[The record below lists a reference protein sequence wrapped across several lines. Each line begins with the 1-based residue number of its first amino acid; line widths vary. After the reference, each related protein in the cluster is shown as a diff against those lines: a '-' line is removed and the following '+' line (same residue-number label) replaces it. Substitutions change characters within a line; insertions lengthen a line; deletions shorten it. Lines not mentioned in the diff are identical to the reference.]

1 MNNSIKVKGFTLGIL
16 AAIFYGTNP
25 LGALQLYRD
34 GFSTGMVL
42 TYRYVFA
49 ALILAVVMLVR
60 RESFAIKRGH
70 AIRFAMLGALFSMSS
85 AMLFKSFVYMPA
97 GIAST
102 LLFVYPIM
110 TAVLMAMFYHEHIT
124 WSTTIAIVLA
134 ICGVAMLN
142 QGDGSALNAT
152 GFALVMLSSLLYALY
167 IIGVNQFKVEI
178 SPTKFSFL
186 ALFFGA
192 IYMVIFTW
200 LSGDGVQLLET
211 PMQWTCALQ
220 LALMPTVLSMFLMNI
235 SIKLIGS
242 TPASIMGALEPA
254 TAVIIGIT
262 IYNEPFTLQL
272 ALGILLILAG
282 VTVIVA
288 FKK

>member
-1 MNNSIKVKGFTLGIL
+1 MNASIKVKGFALGIF

-25 LGALQLYRD
+25 LGALQLYQD

-42 TYRYVFA
+42 IYRYVFA
-49 ALILAVVMLVR
+49 AIILALVMLVR

-70 AIRFAMLGALFSMSS
+70 AIRFALLGAFFSMSS

-110 TAVLMAMFYHEHIT
+110 TAVLMAVFYHERIT
-124 WSTTIAIVLA
+124 WCTTAAIVLA
-134 ICGVAMLN
+134 ISGVAMLN
-142 QGDGSALNAT
+142 QGDGGALNAT

-167 IIGVNQFKVEI
+167 IIAVNQFKVEM
-178 SPTKFSFL
+178 SPTKFAFW

-192 IYMVIFTW
+192 ICMLLFTW
-200 LSGDGVQLLET
+200 LSGDNMQFLET
-211 PMQWTCALQ
+211 PKQWACALQ
-220 LALMPTVLSMFLMNI
+220 LALMPTVLSMFMMNI

-254 TAVIIGIT
+254 TAVVIGIT

-272 ALGILLILAG
+272 GLGILLILAG